1 MAIYKI
7 FPSKDATMYT
17 ISQSMNTGLD
27 EILEASTAIQ
37 AASPQVSRYLLEFS
51 QTEINNFVETHISGS
66 GVTRLVINDTGVGTG
81 GDFLYDQDMSAG
93 PTYPTSSD
101 GISGKSTAELGNN
114 LVYTIIPSSS
124 LGDGYGQKF
133 NFELGNGYFIPGVD
147 IVDDAVVSGSVP
159 IGFTA
164 PDGTY
169 GPFIFSHVAVD
180 NDTNRTTSSLSS
192 SVNLVIQDNQLISA
206 PIVNNGSAS
215 YVEAGYYPVGEGPLN
230 AGGSG
235 DLYISEATMDA
246 AYPGIFTFS
255 GPADYRYFWFNLNRT
270 HTVTVPT
277 IITTLDSQG
286 FKYKAG
292 DKLVFPSQSF
302 DPYPFSDDISITLS
316 SPTVSGSNWEDVP
329 AEYELL
335 NSAAVVTGL
344 GMDQTLNVYAA
355 SGSWNMGTGKY
366 ANNPITTDGVSWTYR
381 NYSGSAAGGALKW
394 AESGA
399 MTTAAVQQLLTETVA
414 SQVGT
419 LSNIAGIGSQ
429 GGTGAQF
436 QIVSTNNGGI
446 LITTVTC
453 TAGGTGYIPGDTIT
467 IPAATLTGGAI
478 GTVTTDLKFK
488 VTAVDGFGAYSVA
501 SHTGSAVGG
510 GNWYTGSA
518 LGLDIVNYQTFS
530 YGNSVD
536 LRLDVTN
543 YVKNWYTASLVD
555 AAKGFPNNGFLVKQS
570 SSKEFINNLNTTA
583 TFRYFSI
590 DTHTIYPP
598 LLNMKWE
605 DYYFTTGSSNNQIL
619 GTQESFMSIYNNNG
633 TYYSG
638 SVARMRI
645 AAIPKYP
652 DVVFQTAS
660 LYTTNFY
667 LPENSSSYAI
677 KDTDTNEFVID
688 FDDKYTNISADTTS
702 SFFDVYMNGLEPERY
717 YTILIKTKLDGTTQI
732 YDEDIMFKVING

>member
-51 QTEINNFVETHISGS
+51 QTEINNFVETHVSGS
-66 GVTRLVINDTGVGTG
+66 GVTRLVINDTGVGIG

-101 GISGKSTAELGNN
+101 GISGKSTAELGSN
-114 LVYTIIPSSS
+114 LVYSIIPSSS
-124 LGDGYGQKF
+124 IGDGYGQKF
-133 NFELGNGYFIPGVD
+133 NIELNDGYFIPGVD
-147 IVDDAVVSGSVP
+147 IVDDAVVSGSIP
-159 IGFTA
+159 IGFA
-164 PDGTY
+164 AADGTY
-169 GPFIFSHVAVD
+169 GPFIFSHVDAD

-192 SVNLVIQDNQLISA
+192 SVNLTIENNTLTSAVIQ
-206 PIVNNGSAS
+206 NNGSAS
-215 YVEAGYYPVGEGPLN
+215 YVEAGYYPVGNGPLN
-230 AGGSG
+230 NGGMG

-246 AYPGIFTFS
+246 AYPGVFTFS

-302 DPYPFSDDISITLS
+302 NPYPFSDDISITLS
-316 SPTVSGSNWEDVP
+316 SPAVSGSNWEDVP
-329 AEYELL
+329 AQYELL

-344 GMDQTLNVYAA
+344 GMDQILNVYAV

-366 ANNPITTDGVSWTYR
+366 ANNPVTTDGVSWTFR
-381 NYSGSAAGGALKW
+381 NYSGSASGGA
-394 AESGA
+394 
-399 MTTAAVQQLLTETVA
+399 TTWQT
-414 SQVGT
+414 
-419 LSNIAGIGSQ
+419 
-429 GGTGAQF
+429 TG
-436 QIVSTNNGGI
+436 
-446 LITTVTC
+446 
-453 TAGGTGYIPGDTIT
+453 P
-467 IPAATLTGGAI
+467 
-478 GTVTTDLKFK
+478 
-488 VTAVDGFGAYSVA
+488 FGAYATA
-501 SHTGSAVGG
+501 SYSGSAEGG
-510 GNWYTGSA
+510 GNWYTGSN
-518 LGLDIVNYQTFS
+518 LGLDVTNYQTFS
-530 YGNSVD
+530 YGNSID
-536 LRLDVTN
+536 LKLDVTN
-543 YVKNWYTASLVD
+543 YIKNWYTSSLVD
-555 AAKGFPNNGFLVKQS
+555 VAKGFPNNGFLVKQS

-590 DTHTIYPP
+590 DTNTIYPP

-619 GTQESFMSIYNNNG
+619 GTQESFMSIYNNSG
-633 TYYSG
+633 VYYSG

-660 LYTTNFY
+660 LYTQNYF

>member
-7 FPSKDATMYT
+7 FPSKDASMYT

-37 AASPQVSRYLLEFS
+37 AASPQVSRYWVEFS
-51 QTEINNFVETHISGS
+51 QTEINNFVETHVSGS

-101 GISGKSTAELGNN
+101 GISGKVLPVNN
-114 LVYTIIPSSS
+114 DLAYSIVPSSS
-124 LGDGYGQKF
+124 FGNGYGQRF
-133 NFELGNGYFIPGVD
+133 YVQLGDGYFIPGVD
-147 IVDDAVVSGSVP
+147 IVDDAVVSGSLP
-159 IGFTA
+159 IGFTGA
-164 PDGTY
+164 DGTY
-169 GPFIFSHVAVD
+169 GPFIFSHVAAD
-180 NDTNRTTSSLSS
+180 NDINRTTSSLSS
-192 SVNLVIQDNQLISA
+192 SVNLTVENNTLVSAVIQ
-206 PIVNNGSAS
+206 NNGSAS
-215 YVEAGYYPVGEGPLN
+215 YVEADYYPVGRGPLN
-230 AGGSG
+230 DGGLG

-246 AYPGIFTFS
+246 AYPGVFTFS
-255 GPADYRYFWFNLNRT
+255 GPTDYRHFWFNLNRIN
-270 HTVTVPT
+270 TVTIPT
-277 IITTLDSQG
+277 IIKTLDSQG
-286 FKYKAG
+286 FGYKTG

-302 DPYPFSDDISITLS
+302 NPYPLSNDISITLS
-316 SPTVSGSNWEDVP
+316 SPIVSGSNWEDVP

-344 GMDQTLNVYAA
+344 GMDQTLNVYPV
-355 SGSWNMGTGKY
+355 SGSWNMGTGRF
-366 ANNPITTDGVSWTYR
+366 ANVPNTTDGVSWKFR
-381 NYSGSAAGGALKW
+381 NYSGSAADGALNW

-399 MTTAAVQQLLTETVA
+399 MTTSANQQIFSTT
-414 SQVGT
+414 VGT
-419 LSNIAGIGSQ
+419 INASLSNIAGNGSQ

-436 QIVSTNNGGI
+436 TITTTGGAFT
-446 LITTVTC
+446 ITTVTC
-453 TAGGTGYIPGDTIT
+453 TAGGTGYIQGDTIT
-467 IPAATLTGGAI
+467 IAAADLTGANI

-501 SHTGSAVGG
+501 SFSGSVGG
-510 GNWYTGSA
+510 GNWYTGST

-530 YGNSVD
+530 YGNSID
-536 LRLDVTN
+536 LKLDVTN
-543 YVKNWYTASLVD
+543 YIKNWYTASLVD

-570 SSKEFINNLNTTA
+570 SSKEFIDNLNTTA

-590 DTHTIYPP
+590 DTNTIYPP

-605 DYYFTTGSSNNQIL
+605 DYYFTTGSSNNKIL
-619 GTQESFMSIYNNNG
+619 GTQEAFMSIYNNDG

-638 SVARMRI
+638 SVARLRL

-688 FDDKYTNISADTTS
+688 FDDKYTNISADATS
-702 SFFDVYMNGLEPERY
+702 SYFDVFMNGLEPERY

>member
-7 FPSKDATMYT
+7 FPSKDASMYT

-27 EILEASTAIQ
+27 EIIEASTAIQ
-37 AASPQVSRYLLEFS
+37 SALPQVSRYLLEFS
-51 QTEINNFVETHISGS
+51 QTEINNFVEKHVSGS
-66 GVTRLVINDTGVGTG
+66 GVTRLVINDTGVNTG

-101 GISGKSTAELGNN
+101 GISGKVLAVNN
-114 LVYTIIPSSS
+114 DLVYSIVPSSS
-124 LGDGYGQKF
+124 FGDGYGQRF
-133 NFELGNGYFIPGVD
+133 YVQLGDGYFIPGVD
-147 IVDDAVVSGSVP
+147 IVDDAVVSGSIP
-159 IGFTA
+159 TGFA
-164 PDGTY
+164 AADGTY
-169 GPFIFSHVAVD
+169 GPFIFSHVTAD
-180 NDTNRTTSSLSS
+180 SDTNRTTSSLSS
-192 SVNLVIQDNQLISA
+192 SVNLTVENNTLVSAVIQ
-206 PIVNNGSAS
+206 NNGSAS
-215 YVEAGYYPVGEGPLN
+215 YVEAGYYPVGRGPLN
-230 AGGSG
+230 DGGMG

-246 AYPGIFTFS
+246 AYPGVFTFS
-255 GPADYRYFWFNLNRT
+255 GPTDYRHFWFNLNRIN
-270 HTVTVPT
+270 TVTVPT
-277 IITTLDSQG
+277 IIATDTSQG
-286 FKYKAG
+286 FKYKTG

-302 DPYPFSDDISITLS
+302 DPYPFSDDISISLS

-366 ANNPITTDGVSWTYR
+366 ANNPVTTDGVSWTFR
-381 NYSGSAAGGALKW
+381 NYSGSAAGGALRW

-399 MTTAAVQQLLTETVA
+399 MTTAADQQIFSTT
-414 SQVGT
+414 VGT
-419 LSNIAGIGSQ
+419 INASLSNIAGNGSQ

-436 QIVSTNNGGI
+436 TITTTGGAFT
-446 LITTVTC
+446 ITTVTC
-453 TAGGTGYIPGDTIT
+453 TAGGTGYIQGDTIT
-467 IPAATLTGGAI
+467 IAAADLTGANI

-501 SHTGSAVGG
+501 SFSGSALGG

-536 LRLDVTN
+536 LKLNVTN
-543 YVKNWYTASLVD
+543 YIKNWYTASLVD

-590 DTHTIYPP
+590 DTNTIYPP

-605 DYYFTTGSSNNQIL
+605 DYYFTTGSSNNKIL
-619 GTQESFMSIYNNNG
+619 GTQEAFMSIYNNDG

-638 SVARMRI
+638 SVARLRL

-688 FDDKYTNISADTTS
+688 FDDKYTNISADATS
-702 SFFDVYMNGLEPERY
+702 SYFDVYMNGLEPERY

>member
-51 QTEINNFVETHISGS
+51 QTEINNFVETHVSGS

-180 NDTNRTTSSLSS
+180 NDINRTTSSLSS

-230 AGGSG
+230 NGGNG

-246 AYPGIFTFS
+246 AYPGVFTFS

-302 DPYPFSDDISITLS
+302 NPYPFSDDISITLS
-316 SPTVSGSNWEDVP
+316 SPAVSGSNWEDVP
-329 AEYELL
+329 AQYELL

-366 ANNPITTDGVSWTYR
+366 ANNPVTTDGVSWTFR
-381 NYSGSAAGGALKW
+381 NYSGSASGGA
-394 AESGA
+394 
-399 MTTAAVQQLLTETVA
+399 TTWQT
-414 SQVGT
+414 
-419 LSNIAGIGSQ
+419 
-429 GGTGAQF
+429 TG
-436 QIVSTNNGGI
+436 
-446 LITTVTC
+446 
-453 TAGGTGYIPGDTIT
+453 P
-467 IPAATLTGGAI
+467 
-478 GTVTTDLKFK
+478 
-488 VTAVDGFGAYSVA
+488 FGAYATA
-501 SHTGSAVGG
+501 SYSGSAEGG
-510 GNWYTGSA
+510 GNWYTGSN
-518 LGLDIVNYQTFS
+518 LGLDVTNYQTFS
-530 YGNSVD
+530 YGNSID
-536 LRLDVTN
+536 LKLDVTN
-543 YVKNWYTASLVD
+543 YIKNWYTSSLVD
-555 AAKGFPNNGFLVKQS
+555 VAKGFPNNGFLVKQS

-590 DTHTIYPP
+590 DTNTIYPP

-652 DVVFQTAS
+652 DIVFQTAS
-660 LYTTNFY
+660 LYTTNYY

-702 SFFDVYMNGLEPERY
+702 SYFDVYMNGLEPERY
-717 YTILIKTKLDGTTQI
+717 YTILIKTKLDGTIQI

>member
-180 NDTNRTTSSLSS
+180 NDINRTTSSLSS

-230 AGGSG
+230 DGGSG

-302 DPYPFSDDISITLS
+302 NPYPFSDDISITLS
-316 SPTVSGSNWEDVP
+316 SPAVSGSNWEDVP
-329 AEYELL
+329 AQYELL

-366 ANNPITTDGVSWTYR
+366 ANNPVTTDGVSWTFR
-381 NYSGSAAGGALKW
+381 NYSGSASGGA
-394 AESGA
+394 
-399 MTTAAVQQLLTETVA
+399 TTWQT
-414 SQVGT
+414 
-419 LSNIAGIGSQ
+419 
-429 GGTGAQF
+429 TG
-436 QIVSTNNGGI
+436 
-446 LITTVTC
+446 
-453 TAGGTGYIPGDTIT
+453 P
-467 IPAATLTGGAI
+467 
-478 GTVTTDLKFK
+478 
-488 VTAVDGFGAYSVA
+488 FGAYATA
-501 SHTGSAVGG
+501 SYSGSAEGG
-510 GNWYTGSA
+510 GNWYTGSN
-518 LGLDIVNYQTFS
+518 LGLDVTNYQTFS
-530 YGNSVD
+530 YGNSID
-536 LRLDVTN
+536 LKLDVTN
-543 YVKNWYTASLVD
+543 YIKNWYTSSLVD
-555 AAKGFPNNGFLVKQS
+555 VAKGFPNNGFLVKQS

-590 DTHTIYPP
+590 DTNTIYPP

-633 TYYSG
+633 VYYSG

-652 DVVFQTAS
+652 DIVFQTAS
-660 LYTTNFY
+660 LYTTNYY

-702 SFFDVYMNGLEPERY
+702 SYFDVYMNGLEPERY
-717 YTILIKTKLDGTTQI
+717 YTILIKTKLDGTIQI